1 MKADPTKDLS
11 RIFVHEGHLIDEA
24 LKKGV
29 REALVRHKKEGR
41 RVVVNRNGQPVR
53 VDPNELDLD

>member
-1 MKADPTKDLS
+1 MKADAIKDLN
-11 RIFVHEGHLIDEA
+11 RIFVHQGHLIDEA

-29 REALVRHKKEGR
+29 REALVRHKKEGWH
-41 RVVVNRNGQPVR
+41 VVVNRDGQPVR